1 MKDILVLKDRLDVLY
16 NEVLSGNKGI
26 LDDLDSLLLEIL
38 KYDDLSLYNEE
49 EIEQITL
56 MIRFFTEKINIIYS
70 LLDVDNDNL
79 LTIDNIRN
87 EFKLLEMKRFNIVN
101 SYVMGIVKIEDIN
114 LFRDALFQFRDM
126 LSVIPISDDNILE
139 IARMKS
145 KIQHFNT
152 EVLEDEDMLKQAYSN
167 SN

>member
-79 LTIDNIRN
+79 FTIDNIRN

>member
-16 NEVLSGNKGI
+16 NEVVSGNKGI

>member
-79 LTIDNIRN
+79 LTSDNIRN
-87 EFKLLEMKRFNIVN
+87 EFKLLEMKKEHEEKEN
-101 SYVMGIVKIEDIN
+101 
-114 LFRDALFQFRDM
+114 
-126 LSVIPISDDNILE
+126 DN
-139 IARMKS
+139 
-145 KIQHFNT
+145 
-152 EVLEDEDMLKQAYSN
+152 
-167 SN
+167 